1 MHTFLPLTGSE
12 TFENKL
18 GVGVPGSKV
27 LVERF
32 GAHWGGGVGAL
43 CPRPE
48 DSILTRSRGG
58 AGVAQ
63 SQMPSLSSGTVLYAT
78 LTCEEQTDW
87 TVLVQC
93 STCPLDHP
101 DTAAYLPERAVWVS
115 L

>member
-1 MHTFLPLTGSE
+1 MGELE
-12 TFENKL
+12 
-18 GVGVPGSKV
+18 
-27 LVERF
+27 
-32 GAHWGGGVGAL
+32 AL

-48 DSILTRSRGG
+48 DSTLTCSRGG

-93 STCPLDHP
+93 FTCPLDHP
-101 DTAAYLPERAVWVS
+101 DTAAYLPERSVWVS

>member
-87 TVLVQC
+87 TAGSVF
-93 STCPLDHP
+93 
-101 DTAAYLPERAVWVS
+101 YLPIRS
-115 L
+115 S